1 MRGVPLIALG
11 EIAAR
16 HTLVDAVQMRLK
28 SKDGKMAVQHKFM
41 ELTAKMKVPLLPDA
55 LRSRPCPPLSLPR
68 PPDVVPHSR

>member
-1 MRGVPLIALG
+1 M
-11 EIAAR
+11 
-16 HTLVDAVQMRLK
+16 LVNEVQISFK
-28 SKDGKMAVQHKFM
+28 AKHGKMAVQNKFM